1 MNWKVDAIK
10 HINECLPNESCGLLA
25 IVNGVEKYFP
35 CKNLAESKHEYFI
48 IDPDD
53 WVVAE
58 DSGEL
63 TAIVHSHPNDT
74 ENPSENDRASC
85 EYLGLPWYIYGHETK
100 SWFYL
105 LPKSYKK
112 SDLIGRKFI
121 WGVYDCWSLITDWYK
136 QVRNIDIPYW
146 NRPKTIKEFISNPE
160 FEHALP
166 KLNFVKQE
174 DKNNIEVGDVLLFKT
189 CTGGLDHVAVYI
201 GDQTILNHNIKHLS
215 CRTIFDLECQKALS
229 AVYRYEINK
238 S

>member
-1 MNWKVDAIK
+1 MNWKIDAIK

-58 DSGEL
+58 DSGQL
-63 TAIVHSHPNDT
+63 TAIVHSHPNNT

-85 EYLGLPWYIYGHETK
+85 EYLGLPWYIYGLETK
-100 SWFYL
+100 NWFYL

-136 QVRNIDIPYW
+136 QVKNIDIPYW
-146 NRPKTIKEFISNPE
+146 NRPKTLKDFISNPE

-166 KLNFVKQE
+166 KLNFVKQD
-174 DKNNIEVGDVLLFKT
+174 DKNNIQVGDVLLFKT

-215 CRTIFDLECQKALS
+215 CRAIFDLECQKALS
-229 AVYRYEINK
+229 AVYRYEIN
-238 S
+238 